1 MMVEVELDEDDYKV
15 IIGWYEL
22 CFAGKESMK
31 DKDVEVLHKLMIMCK
46 AAIAEHKK
54 FTSDN

>member
-1 MMVEVELDEDDYKV
+1 MVEVELDEDDYKV